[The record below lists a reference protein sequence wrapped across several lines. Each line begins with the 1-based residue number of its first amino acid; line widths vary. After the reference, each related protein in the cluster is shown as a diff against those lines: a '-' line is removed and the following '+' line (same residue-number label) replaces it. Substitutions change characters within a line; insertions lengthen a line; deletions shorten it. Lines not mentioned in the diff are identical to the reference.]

1 MKRWFRTLAMV
12 ATGAAVFQAAGC
24 APLDAIF
31 GLFGS
36 IV

>member
-1 MKRWFRTLAMV
+1 MV

-36 IV
+36 IVGA